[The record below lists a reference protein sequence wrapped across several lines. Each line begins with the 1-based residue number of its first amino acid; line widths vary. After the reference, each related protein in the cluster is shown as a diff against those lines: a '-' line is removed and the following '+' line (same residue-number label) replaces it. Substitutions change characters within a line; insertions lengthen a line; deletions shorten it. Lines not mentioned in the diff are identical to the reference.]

1 MIGCVNLGFM
11 SEEQF
16 HSESSNSLLSNFAS
30 EAIFDIEKKILPELG
45 EERFPS
51 PLSGAISNFKF
62 IKNTISPILSDLCR
76 YGINSNE
83 DSKAGLKIKFNSF
96 IANSNSQT
104 KFIAYNGIDL
114 YISRGDGIA
123 PLRIIAEKND
133 LRKLHSSKGGKE
145 AREAVSAF
153 GRLSKKDIT
162 SEVIKAIG
170 LILPSESSA
179 QEIPVLINS
188 PIPDVDSSD
197 YADSF
202 TVIRKLFTR
211 KKVEKSPE
219 PSVDKDRLLRVK

>member
-1 MIGCVNLGFM
+1 M

-16 HSESSNSLLSNFAS
+16 HSESGNSLLNNFAS
-30 EAIFDIEKKILPELG
+30 EAISDIEKKILPELG
-45 EERFPS
+45 EERFSS

-62 IKNTISPILSDLCR
+62 IRDIISPVLSDLCR

-83 DSKAGLKIKFNSF
+83 DSKAGLKIKFDSFVTNSD
-96 IANSNSQT
+96 SQT

-114 YISRGDGIA
+114 YISRGDGIV
-123 PLRIIAEKND
+123 PLRTIANKND

-153 GRLSKKDIT
+153 GRLSKKNIT
-162 SEVIKAIG
+162 SEVIRAIG
-170 LILPSESSA
+170 LILPPESSV
-179 QEIPVLINS
+179 QEIPILINS
-188 PIPDVDSSD
+188 PTPDVDSSD
-197 YADSF
+197 YTDSF

-219 PSVDKDRLLRVK
+219 PPVDKDRLLRVK